1 MIKYSFILLFFSCYV
16 WSNNIFTAYNIKETS
31 VFDIRKQMMQS
42 VFPSISWDKPG
53 LYLFL
58 EKSYLQLF
66 YFDFTDKV
74 EYYQYPQQK
83 KSKWLEP
90 EEYLKERNKI
100 ASMDWVDKC
109 HSQFKVDTVTLNQ
122 LYNLQIETYPY
133 IVGGDMKLSSQYDP
147 NELLVYMGFK
157 NDSNHVHYFMF
168 RNFLSNEKDL
178 PPPLSL
184 YERIISFFKRF
195 PFNMNLE
202 GCR

>member
-74 EYYQYPQQK
+74 EYYQYPKQK
-83 KSKWLEP
+83 K
-90 EEYLKERNKI
+90 
-100 ASMDWVDKC
+100 
-109 HSQFKVDTVTLNQ
+109 
-122 LYNLQIETYPY
+122 
-133 IVGGDMKLSSQYDP
+133 
-147 NELLVYMGFK
+147 
-157 NDSNHVHYFMF
+157 
-168 RNFLSNEKDL
+168 
-178 PPPLSL
+178 
-184 YERIISFFKRF
+184 
-195 PFNMNLE
+195 
-202 GCR
+202 